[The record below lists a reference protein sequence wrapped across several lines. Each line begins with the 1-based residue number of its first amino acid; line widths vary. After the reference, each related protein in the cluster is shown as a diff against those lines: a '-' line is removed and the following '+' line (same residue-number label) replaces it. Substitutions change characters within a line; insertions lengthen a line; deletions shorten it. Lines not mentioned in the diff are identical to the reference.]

1 MTKKTITFE
10 IELDEHLLQM
20 FRDEFDEGSVAFNNA
35 LSQEAKRLFV
45 EHFYS

>member
-1 MTKKTITFE
+1 MTKKTITFK
-10 IELDEHLLQM
+10 IDLDEHLLQM
-20 FRDEFDEGSVAFNNA
+20 FRDEFNEGSAELNKA